1 MRPEEERV
9 RLLVIE
15 DSLLDYEM
23 LLATLALQG
32 VAARAERV
40 EDAAGLQ
47 EALARERWDLV
58 ISDHQMPAF
67 SSGEALA
74 VVRAQDAP
82 PPFIIVSGVL
92 GEEAAVEAM
101 RRGADDF
108 LLKGRLARL
117 AVAVRNAL
125 AAAQARRDSVE
136 AQERLRASREQLRNL
151 SQRLQTVAD
160 EERAAL
166 ARELHDDVGGTLTA
180 VRFDLES
187 LHRHLAPE
195 PLARLRRAEEA
206 LAQASEAARRLMH
219 GLRPPSLDAGLAAA
233 LQYQVR
239 AFRERH
245 GLQVDFACS
254 GTERTLPEPLAMA
267 VFRTCQE
274 ALTNIAKHAGPAR
287 IAIDLHFG
295 AGAVSLEVGDDGRG
309 LEPGALHKPGA
320 LGLRGLAER
329 ARASGGAL
337 DVASGE
343 AGTTLLLW
351 LPLHPAELPG

>member
-1 MRPEEERV
+1 M

-32 VAARAERV
+32 IDARAERV
-40 EDAAGLQ
+40 EDAAGLHA
-47 EALARERWDLV
+47 ALARERWELV
-58 ISDHQMPAF
+58 ISDHQLPAF

-74 VVRAQDAP
+74 IVRAQPAP

-125 AAAQARRDSVE
+125 AAAQARRDSAE

-151 SQRLQTVAD
+151 SQRLQTLAD
-160 EERAAL
+160 EERAAI
-166 ARELHDDVGGTLTA
+166 ARELHDEIGGTLTA
-180 VRFDLES
+180 VRFDLDS
-187 LHRHLAPE
+187 LQRHLAPE
-195 PLARLRRAEEA
+195 PLARLHRAQQA
-206 LAQASEAARRLMH
+206 LVQAGEAARRLMH
-219 GLRPPSLDAGLAAA
+219 GLRPPTLDAGLAAA
-233 LQYQVR
+233 LQSQVR

-245 GLQVDFACS
+245 GLPVDFTCS
-254 GTERTLPEPLAMA
+254 GAERTLPEPLAMA
-267 VFRTCQE
+267 VYRTCQE

-287 IAIDLHFG
+287 IGIDLHFG
-295 AGAVSLEVGDDGRG
+295 AETVSLEVRDDGRG
-309 LEPGALHKPGA
+309 LEAGALHKPGA

-337 DVASGE
+337 DVSSEDGR
-343 AGTTLLLW
+343 TTVLLW
-351 LPLHPAELPG
+351 LPLDAVEPCQ